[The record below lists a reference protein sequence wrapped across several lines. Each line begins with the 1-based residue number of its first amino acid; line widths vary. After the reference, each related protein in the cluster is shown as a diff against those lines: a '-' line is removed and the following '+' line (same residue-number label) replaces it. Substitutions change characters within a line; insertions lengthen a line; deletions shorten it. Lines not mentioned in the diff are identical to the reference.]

1 MEILLALASIASL
14 CIQIWLIVLFVRLS
28 ANVETIKMQQRSK
41 NTIDTTANELKND
54 VHLALLL
61 GAKDEAYT
69 KIVSWLYKS
78 LYTAEMERKHH
89 QFPTIHEESVISDAA
104 NLCSMLGMA
113 LPPELSSPDA
123 FKQFIK

>member
-1 MEILLALASIASL
+1 MEILLALASIAAL

-78 LYTAEMERKHH
+78 LYTAVMERKHH

>member
-1 MEILLALASIASL
+1 MEILLALASIAAL

-28 ANVETIKMQQRSK
+28 ANVETMQQRSK

>member
-1 MEILLALASIASL
+1 MEILLALASITTL

-61 GAKDEAYT
+61 GAKDEVYT

-89 QFPTIHEESVISDAA
+89 QFPTIHQRCRKPMLHDRNGSTTRTFIS
-104 NLCSMLGMA
+104 GR
-113 LPPELSSPDA
+113 
-123 FKQFIK
+123 I

>member
-1 MEILLALASIASL
+1 MEILLALASIVAV

-89 QFPTIHEESVISDAA
+89 QPPTIHEESVISDAA
-104 NLCSMLGMA
+104 NLCSKLGMT
-113 LPPELSSPDA
+113 LPPELLSPDA